1 MADIET
7 KIIGGAKLTNIFG
20 RWPSFHDAEVLELN
34 FWRGNVQ
41 PDEGVYDF
49 PVLMLKIHVW
59 ELTNKVDPK
68 GYLVLRYHTLTTLKF
83 YDVEDFQMEG
93 FNHQNAVMELQL
105 STEERNQGPSPYF
118 AVTVEPA
125 FGMGASFKCLRIEV
139 VDAVPCSDEGKTIS
153 ENPS

>member
-1 MADIET
+1 
-7 KIIGGAKLTNIFG
+7 
-20 RWPSFHDAEVLELN
+20 
-34 FWRGNVQ
+34 
-41 PDEGVYDF
+41 
-49 PVLMLKIHVW
+49 
-59 ELTNKVDPK
+59 
-68 GYLVLRYHTLTTLKF
+68 
-83 YDVEDFQMEG
+83 
-93 FNHQNAVMELQL
+93 MELQL

>member
-1 MADIET
+1 MADNET

-68 GYLVLRYHTLTTLKF
+68 GYLVLRYHTLTRK
-83 YDVEDFQMEG
+83 G
-93 FNHQNAVMELQL
+93 
-105 STEERNQGPSPYF
+105 ST
-118 AVTVEPA
+118 
-125 FGMGASFKCLRIEV
+125 I
-139 VDAVPCSDEGKTIS
+139 KT
-153 ENPS
+153 P